1 MENVIK
7 FDTGIREFNILG
19 VVTVS
24 FCPTDLNFAETVF
37 QALEDIG
44 NYYSDYQEKSE
55 KISQNPDDN
64 AANKEMFEL
73 GREADQTIRERINS
87 LFGKDICTPTIGYG
101 SILSPAGGFPIWA
114 NIIFMLIDL
123 FDDELVKEKEKT
135 NPRIKKYTEKYKRSA
150 RK

>member
-44 NYYSDYQEKSE
+44 NYYTDYQRWEPHKE
-55 KISQNPDDN
+55 YG
-64 AANKEMFEL
+64 NKC
-73 GREADQTIRERINS
+73 RN
-87 LFGKDICTPTIGYG
+87 YG
-101 SILSPAGGFPIWA
+101 
-114 NIIFMLIDL
+114 NH
-123 FDDELVKEKEKT
+123 
-135 NPRIKKYTEKYKRSA
+135 
-150 RK
+150 